1 LEGVTDLTSIDDPTA
16 DAPAETPE
24 PRLVSAPAEPL
35 RPVVEDERRLRE
47 LVASVA
53 AGHGPIAIDA
63 ERASGF
69 RYGQKAYLVQLRRAG
84 SGTWLIDPVMCP
96 DLSELQDVIAD
107 VEWVLHAA
115 TQDLPCL
122 ADLGLHPTRLFDT
135 ELGSRLAGRP
145 RVGLAAAMEHYL
157 GITLA
162 KEHSAQDWSTRP
174 LPEPWLVYA
183 ALDVEVLV
191 DLRDAVDEDLR
202 SQGKSGWAAE
212 EFEALTHFRGPAPKV
227 DPWRKT
233 SGLHKVRTRRGL
245 AVVRELWETRDRLA
259 QDRDCSPGRVLGDA
273 AIVELALPS
282 GADGPR
288 RTPRAVQRN
297 PQVWLAAVDRAML
310 LPEDELPA
318 YHLPSEGPP
327 PQRAWADKDPV
338 AAARLG
344 AVKEL
349 VTGLSASVSIPA
361 ENLLTPDSLRR
372 VIWAPPVDES
382 AHGFSEILLDLG
394 ARPWQAALVS
404 PLLAEAASDHPYPPR
419 A

>member
-1 LEGVTDLTSIDDPTA
+1 MTDLTSTDDPTA
-16 DAPAETPE
+16 DPPAETPE

-53 AGHGPIAIDA
+53 DGHGPIAIDA

-191 DLRDAVDEDLR
+191 DLRDAVDEDDLV
-202 SQGKSGWAAE
+202 QGAG
-212 EFEALTHFRGPAPKV
+212 HG
-227 DPWRKT
+227 
-233 SGLHKVRTRRGL
+233 GL
-245 AVVRELWETRDRLA
+245 
-259 QDRDCSPGRVLGDA
+259 PGRGDRY
-273 AIVELALPS
+273 PS
-282 GADGPR
+282 DATCG
-288 RTPRAVQRN
+288 
-297 PQVWLAAVDRAML
+297 
-310 LPEDELPA
+310 
-318 YHLPSEGPP
+318 
-327 PQRAWADKDPV
+327 
-338 AAARLG
+338 
-344 AVKEL
+344 
-349 VTGLSASVSIPA
+349 
-361 ENLLTPDSLRR
+361 
-372 VIWAPPVDES
+372 
-382 AHGFSEILLDLG
+382 
-394 ARPWQAALVS
+394 
-404 PLLAEAASDHPYPPR
+404 
-419 A
+419 